1 MMQKMISIG
10 RITKKPEM
18 DKYDNSRATYFH
30 VAVDEGKDK
39 AGNKITTYI
48 PMKAWDKV
56 ADYIVQYADKGD
68 LVYIEGRYK
77 SFDSQKDGKT
87 SKTVY
92 IAVREFK
99 FLSSPRKKNNGEHKS
114 ENTSDPKTELK
125 QENKNETDPEPE
137 LNSIEQI
144 VAGGLFDGEDPFDF

>member
-1 MMQKMISIG
+1 MMQKMIVIG

-18 DKYDNSRATYFH
+18 DKYDNSRGTYFH

-39 AGNKITTYI
+39 AGKKITTYI

-68 LVYIEGRYK
+68 LVYIEGKYK
-77 SFDSQKDGKT
+77 SYDSQKDGKT

-99 FLSSPRKKNNGEHKS
+99 FISSPRNKDNGEHKNENKS
-114 ENTSDPKTELK
+114 EPQTEPK
-125 QENKNETDPEPE
+125 QENKKETEIETE

-144 VAGGLFDGEDPFDF
+144 VAGGLFDDEDPFDF